1 MRGRITNFSNCLRQ
15 AELPQAVRHWT
26 LTTLREKLI
35 KIGAKV
41 VRHTRKIVFQMAE
54 VAVPRE
60 LFQTILERIGRLKLA
75 TAMSG

>member
-1 MRGRITNFSNCLRQ
+1 V
-15 AELPQAVRHWT
+15 LPQAVRHWT
-26 LTTLREKLI
+26 LTTLGEKLI

-41 VRHTRKIVFQMAE
+41 VRHSHKIAFQMAK

-75 TAMSG
+75 TAPPG